1 MAGSHTASSQA
12 PKRTDAV
19 IVGAGAA
26 GNLFAAV
33 LAEAGKSVLVLD
45 PGPAWKSGD
54 LYSSSIW
61 SRRLRWGGP
70 PVESTGANAFGAGF
84 NMGWGTGGA
93 ALHHYGTWPRL
104 MPTDFTMKSEF
115 GKGLDWPIGYDD
127 LRPFYDRVQEEVGVS
142 GDAEAEV
149 WRPAGAPYPLP
160 PLQQFAQ
167 ARLLA
172 KGFHAKGMKTAPSPM
187 AILSQDYKGRPAC
200 LYDGWCDAGCPI
212 GALANPLVTYHP
224 RAVKGGARF
233 VNGAHV
239 TQLIPGKTAR
249 QAAGV
254 EYVDSTGT
262 TRTAL
267 ADIVILAASTVSNP
281 AILLNSKGGDWTNGA
296 GNGSGL
302 VGRYFMTHSIAS
314 VYGFFDDEETENYM
328 GVTGAQATNMNHYG
342 KQSLGG
348 GAFGS
353 LQWQLAP
360 TMKPNDLLGV
370 AMARADLFGADLTAF
385 MERAVHHLAVM
396 FGFGEGL
403 PLLENRIELS
413 DRIGP
418 GGMKTPRVVHS
429 FAPESVKVSEMA
441 AQLGL
446 GIIKAGGASE
456 PWAGPMA
463 TAHMMGGTIM
473 GNDPRASVTDSF
485 GRSHEIDN
493 LVIAGPGLFPT
504 AGAMNPNFTNH
515 ALALRSA
522 EHLVERWLS

>member
-1 MAGSHTASSQA
+1 MNNQHK
-12 PKRTDAV
+12 PERIDAV

-45 PGPAWKSGD
+45 PGPAWKSAD
-54 LYSSSIW
+54 LVSSSIW

-84 NMGWGTGGA
+84 NTGWGTGGA

-104 MPTDFTMKSEF
+104 MPSDFTMKSDF
-115 GKGLDWPIGYDD
+115 GRGLDWPIGYDD
-127 LRPFYDRVQEEVGVS
+127 LRPYYDRVQEEVGVS
-142 GDAEAEV
+142 GDAAAEI
-149 WRPAGAPYPLP
+149 WRPAGAAYPLP

-172 KGFHAKGMKTAPSPM
+172 KGFHALGMKTAPSPM
-187 AILSQDYKGRPAC
+187 AILSQDYKGRSAC
-200 LYDGWCDAGCPI
+200 VYDGWCDAGCPI

-224 RAVKGGARF
+224 RAIKGGARF

-239 TQLIPGKTAR
+239 TRLVPGKTAR
-249 QAAGV
+249 RAAGV
-254 EYVDSTGT
+254 DYVDSTGAA
-262 TRTAL
+262 RTAL
-267 ADIVILAASTVSNP
+267 ADMVILAASTISNP
-281 AILLNSKGGDWTNGA
+281 AILLNSTGGDWSGGA
-296 GNGSGL
+296 ANSSGL

-314 VYGFFDDEETENYM
+314 IYGFFDEEETQNYM
-328 GVTGAQATNMNHYG
+328 GVTGAQATNMDHYG
-342 KQSLGG
+342 KQSLGD

-370 AMARADLFGADLTAF
+370 AMARADLFGADLAQF
-385 MERAVHHLAVM
+385 MDRAVHHLAVM

-403 PLLENRIELS
+403 PVLANRVELS

-418 GGMKTPRVVHS
+418 GGTRTPRVVHT
-429 FAPESVKVSEMA
+429 FAPDSAKLSENA
-441 AQLGL
+441 AKLGL
-446 GIIKAGGASE
+446 KIIAAGGARE
-456 PWAGPMA
+456 PWAGPTA

-473 GNDPRASVTDSF
+473 GTDSRTSVTDSF
-485 GRSHEIDN
+485 GRSHDIDN
-493 LVIAGPGLFPT
+493 LIIAGPGLFPT

-522 EHLVERWLS
+522 EHIVSCWPS

>member
-1 MAGSHTASSQA
+1 MSHNQA
-12 PKRTDAV
+12 HSPTRHARVDAV

-26 GNLFAAV
+26 GNVFAAV

-45 PGPAWKSGD
+45 PGPAWKPAD
-54 LYSSSIW
+54 LYSSAIW

-84 NMGWGTGGA
+84 NAGWGTGGA

-104 MPTDFTMKSEF
+104 MPADFTMQSDH

-127 LRPFYDRVQEEVGVS
+127 LRPFYDRVQTEVGVS
-142 GDAEAEV
+142 GDAVAEI
-149 WRPAGAPYPLP
+149 WRPAGEPYPLP

-172 KGFHAKGMKTAPSPM
+172 KCFHASGMKTAPSPM

-224 RAVKGGARF
+224 RAIKAGAKF
-233 VNGAHV
+233 VNHAHV
-239 TQLIPGKTAR
+239 TRLLPGKTAR
-249 QAAGV
+249 VAAGV
-254 EYVDSTGT
+254 DYVDAAGT
-262 TRTAL
+262 THTVL
-267 ADIVILAASTVSNP
+267 ADMVILAASTISNP
-281 AILLNSKGGDWTNGA
+281 TILLNSTGGDWHLGA
-296 GNGSGL
+296 GNSSGL
-302 VGRYFMTHSIAS
+302 VGRYFMTHSITS
-314 VYGFFDDEETENYM
+314 VYGFFDDEETENYL
-328 GVTGAQATNMNHYG
+328 GVTGAQATNMDHYG
-342 KQSLGG
+342 KLSLGD

-370 AMARADLFGADLTAF
+370 AMARADLFGADLTRF

-403 PLLENRIELS
+403 PLLDNRVELS
-413 DRIGP
+413 DRVGP
-418 GGMKTPRVVHS
+418 GGTRTPRVVHA
-429 FAPESVKVSEMA
+429 FAPESIRLSQNA
-441 AQLGL
+441 AKLGL
-446 GIIKAGGASE
+446 KIVASGGASE

-463 TAHMMGGTIM
+463 NAHMMGGTIM
-473 GNDPRASVTDSF
+473 GTDPHRSVTDSF
-485 GRSHEIDN
+485 GRSHDIGN
-493 LVIAGPGLFPT
+493 LIIAGPGLYPT

-515 ALALRSA
+515 ALALRNA
-522 EHLVERWLS
+522 EHAVSRWLS